1 MHIMILG
8 LRVSVIH
15 KEQYTCIVQS
25 QVQNYKQLLI
35 IRKNKS
41 KRMENNLDSYF
52 IILSFSSTSTVLR
65 IFPLEADA
73 CVMATPTRATEATPI
88 TLTFW
93 SAHVNITHAAANAR
107 LAVQDLSRRNG
118 SRQGQTKSS
127 CVNVSYD

>member
-8 LRVSVIH
+8 LRVSVIY

-25 QVQNYKQLLI
+25 QVQTI
-35 IRKNKS
+35 INHQRRIKVKGW
-41 KRMENNLDSYF
+41 K
-52 IILSFSSTSTVLR
+52 IIWIHVLSFCLSSTSTVLR

-93 SAHVNITHAAANAR
+93 SAHVNITHAAASAR

>member
-8 LRVSVIH
+8 LRVSVIY

-25 QVQNYKQLLI
+25 QVQTI
-35 IRKNKS
+35 INHQRRIKVKGW
-41 KRMENNLDSYF
+41 K
-52 IILSFSSTSTVLR
+52 IIWIHILSFCLSSTSTVLR

-73 CVMATPTRATEATPI
+73 CVMATPTRATEATPT
-88 TLTFW
+88 TLTSW

-127 CVNVSYD
+127 CVNVSYV

>member
-25 QVQNYKQLLI
+25 QVQTI
-35 IRKNKS
+35 INHQRRIKVKGW
-41 KRMENNLDSYF
+41 K
-52 IILSFSSTSTVLR
+52 IIWIHILSFCLCSTSTVLR

-127 CVNVSYD
+127 CVNVSYV